1 MLSPPLPHLAVVCDL
16 LLTRRPT
23 TLHFLIF
30 NSTSAKFP
38 SLSPSFHTGRI
49 NGFLLA
55 FCISPYCLPHFV
67 LRIVIYVSVFPVRTW
82 TVCSIHLF
90 TPRAWF
96 LACCS
101 PWGRQESDTTE
112 QLNTTSS
119 WYSINICWTNEWMDD
134 LSCVSRIPSPI
145 WLVFFL
151 QHIDIPRPFSS
162 QKSKFSF
169 DPLAI
174 ILSLASQDQL
184 SERVIQTC
192 YLHSFTT
199 QLYPSTKSTLVKVT
213 SYLLVAKKMIVFH
226 HCLIY
231 PLPHLTSWTCL
242 LSWISFF
249 PGKTL
254 PP

>member
-1 MLSPPLPHLAVVCDL
+1 MDCVFYPSVYTQGLIPGMLQSMGSPGVGHNWATEHDKFLVLNKYL
-16 LLTRRPT
+16 L
-23 TLHFLIF
+23 
-30 NSTSAKFP
+30 NK
-38 SLSPSFHTGRI
+38 
-49 NGFLLA
+49 
-55 FCISPYCLPHFV
+55 
-67 LRIVIYVSVFPVRTW
+67 W
-82 TVCSIHLF
+82 
-90 TPRAWF
+90 
-96 LACCS
+96 
-101 PWGRQESDTTE
+101 
-112 QLNTTSS
+112 
-119 WYSINICWTNEWMDD
+119 WMDD